1 MRLLDGAPV
10 VVPPVLGSE
19 EAAAAQAGH
28 AQAMRVDGFHSFL
41 QTHLRDL
48 VAPGRDAADLMAR
61 AALDH
66 LSEVPLLLHRRG
78 VERKL
83 HFSSSGAISFG
94 RISGISGQM
103 MIAGMAS
110 RKQPTTRNTKAMK
123 KPTPVIPI
131 PQPVTFSSSAFGIW

>member
-10 VVPPVLGSE
+10 VVSPVLGSE

-28 AQAMRVDGFHSFL
+28 GQAMRVDGFHSFL

-48 VAPGRDAADLMAR
+48 VAPGRDAANAVAR

-83 HFSSSGAISFG
+83 HFSSSGATSSG
-94 RISGISGQM
+94 RIRATTSKM
-103 MIAGMAS
+103 MIAAS
-110 RKQPTTRNTKAMK
+110 
-123 KPTPVIPI
+123 I
-131 PQPVTFSSSAFGIW
+131 SSIGISIIIVSLSAN